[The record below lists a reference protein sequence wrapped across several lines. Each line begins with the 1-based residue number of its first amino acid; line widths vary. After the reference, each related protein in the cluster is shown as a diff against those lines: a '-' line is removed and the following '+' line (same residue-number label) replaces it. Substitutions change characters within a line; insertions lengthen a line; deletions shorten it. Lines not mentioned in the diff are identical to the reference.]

1 MHRSLGVHHSKVRSL
16 TLDAW
21 EPEIIK
27 VMMELGNQI
36 VNRVYEARV
45 DESVQR
51 ATDNCDDSVREAWI
65 KAKYVEKRFVLPIPD
80 YAAPNNEATP
90 PENSGATST
99 VSSKPLVARRWS
111 VRRLRRRPK
120 NKSRTSSANRGSDSN
135 STPVREEDNNS
146 EKSSSSG
153 GSILVVGKDLCD
165 SLLKDELALSSDQES
180 TGGEDDNGLGTHIKI
195 INTFDTNIPVRK
207 PLRKPASFYNIPSW
221 LKWSGRIDSPNK

>member
-21 EPEIIK
+21 EPEIVK

-51 ATDNCDDSVREAWI
+51 ATQHCDDSVREAWI
-65 KAKYVEKRFVLPIPD
+65 KAKYVEKRFVQPILDYTAANDKEAALP
-80 YAAPNNEATP
+80 E
-90 PENSGATST
+90 ENGSSI

-120 NKSRTSSANRGSDSN
+120 NKSRTESANCGSDN
-135 STPVREEDNNS
+135 SSTTLREEDNNS
-146 EKSSSSG
+146 VKSSSSG
-153 GSILVVGKDLCD
+153 SSILVVGKELCD

-180 TGGEDDNGLGTHIKI
+180 TGGEDDNGLGTLLIPHILQHLSIYKC
-195 INTFDTNIPVRK
+195 N
-207 PLRKPASFYNIPSW
+207 ASYF
-221 LKWSGRIDSPNK
+221 